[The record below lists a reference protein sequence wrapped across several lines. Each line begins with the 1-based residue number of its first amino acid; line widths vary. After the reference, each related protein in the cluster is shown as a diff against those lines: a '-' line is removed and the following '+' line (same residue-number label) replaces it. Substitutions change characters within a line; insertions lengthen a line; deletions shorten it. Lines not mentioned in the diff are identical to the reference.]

1 MRKSND
7 YASRFIPAMPRILRT
22 SLLLALLIALSI
34 SGVVLAHADIVRSDP
49 AANAVLEQAPA
60 QITIEFTE
68 PVEPRL
74 SKIEVLYADGS
85 SADNNDT
92 WRDPNDPRVL
102 HVSLQESREGTYI
115 VSWRALSEVDG
126 HVTSGSYVFSVGQPI
141 DPAKLSAQGSGAVT
155 SPLDML
161 ARALTFIG
169 QGVIAGVVAFRWLV
183 WRPALKAAQLS
194 DEVDA
199 RSVPLTKRVLIVAL
213 ACAGAGAI
221 LMLSAQSG
229 NSGGSIGDWL
239 GTRVGRVWLGRAAT
253 LIAIGVLIDDIAAT
267 ARGQRFGAIVSIW
280 LPLQLLF
287 LTTLTSHSA
296 AITQPPIVPFIIDF
310 IHLIATSI
318 WVGGLAMLAF
328 VVPRVARTLGDED
341 RSWMWLRTVVNFST
355 LAAVAVGALLVT
367 GSYLSFLHVGSWT
380 ALIGTAYGRVLLLK
394 VALVGVVMLIGGYNL
409 LVIKPQLDRAIDH
422 PEAGPQLQH
431 RFRRTV
437 LIEATV
443 GVLVLASAGILTALP
458 RSKDPQ
464 PAVAAGPLQLTTRSD
479 DLDVTLTI
487 DPARSGASMYSVRLS
502 QNGQPVA
509 DAQEVALR
517 FTYLTRGLGS
527 AEAQTTAADDG
538 AYTANGAYLSLPGEW
553 QISTAVRRPDA
564 FDVFADYRVRVNL
577 DGQLEPLGQEG
588 PIDALLK
595 WLSIYGMVF
604 GGILAVAIGAAW
616 LFIAWKAAD
625 HPAALAVLII
635 PAIIAIPI
643 GVYSIVTFTREA
655 TPGLTLTNPFLP
667 DETSLQ
673 IGRELFNT
681 NCMACHGERGRGD
694 GLAAAS
700 LSIKPPDYGSGHLDI
715 HTDGDIFYWIQN
727 GVSQGSPMP
736 AFKDKLT
743 DDEIWHVVNYVRR
756 LRNEAAGAGPAQ
768 GVEASP
774 TPTVVLQPYTPPS
787 FVAPEVPTSIT
798 PTPSASG
805 DPIALEWLATADA
818 AMNALQSLIED
829 QTVRDTAG
837 NQLRVRFE
845 FNAPDRLRYA
855 IENGPTS
862 VQIGSNDYQQR
873 PDGTWF
879 ANRRGIPFVWPQYAY
894 ASVAEQARVSDE
906 GSAKVVAFTWN
917 GFDFKVWIDP
927 QTARITRYSLT
938 DGARTVDGAYRAFN
952 AAPAVE
958 APQ

>member
-1 MRKSND
+1 MKLRSLIL
-7 YASRFIPAMPRILRT
+7 AFIIT
-22 SLLLALLIALSI
+22 LIA
-34 SGVVLAHADIVRSDP
+34 SGVVFAHADMVRSDP
-49 AANAVLEQAPA
+49 AANAVLKQAPA

-85 SADNNDT
+85 VADNNDT
-92 WRDPNDPRVL
+92 WRDPNDPKVL
-102 HVSLQESREGTYI
+102 HVSLKESRQGTYI

-126 HVTSGSYVFSVGQPI
+126 HITSGSFVFAVGQPI
-141 DPAKLSAQGSGAVT
+141 DPAKLSAQESGAVT
-155 SPLDML
+155 SPLDMI

-194 DEVDA
+194 GEVDA

-213 ACAGAGAI
+213 ACAGAGAV
-221 LMLSAQSG
+221 LMLIAQSG
-229 NSGGSIGDWL
+229 NSGGSIGEWL
-239 GTRVGRVWLGRAAT
+239 GTRVGRVWLGRVAT

-296 AITQPPIVPFIIDF
+296 AITQPPFVPFVIDF

-341 RSWMWLRTVVNFST
+341 RSWLWLRTVLNFST

-367 GSYLSFLHVGSWT
+367 GSYLSFLHIGSWT

-422 PEAGPQLQH
+422 PEAGPQVQR

-464 PAVAAGPLQLTTRSD
+464 PTVATAPLQLATRSD
-479 DLDVTLTI
+479 DLDVSLTI

-509 DAQEVALR
+509 DAKEVALR

-527 AEAQTTAADDG
+527 AEAQTTATNDG

-577 DGQLEPLGQEG
+577 DGQIEPLGQEG

-595 WLSIYGMVF
+595 WLSIYGMLF
-604 GGILAVAIGAAW
+604 GGIVAVSIGAAW

-643 GVYSIVTFTREA
+643 GVVSIVTFSREA

-667 DETSLQ
+667 DEASLQ
-673 IGRELFNT
+673 IGQGVFEKH
-681 NCMACHGERGRGD
+681 CAVCHGGQGRGN
-694 GLAAAS
+694 GPAAAT
-700 LSIKPPDYGSGHLDI
+700 LPIKPPDYGNGHLDI
-715 HTDGDIFYWIQN
+715 HTDGDVFYWIQN
-727 GVSQGSPMP
+727 GISQGSPMP
-736 AFKDKLT
+736 AFKDQLT
-743 DDEIWHVVNYVRR
+743 DEEIWHAVNYVRR
-756 LRNEAAGAGPAQ
+756 LRNEATGPAP
-768 GVEASP
+768 ASAP
-774 TPTVVLQPYTPPS
+774 ATTILQPYTPPS

-805 DPIALEWLATADA
+805 DPIALEWLAKADA
-818 AMNALQSLIED
+818 AMNALKSLIED
-829 QTVRDTAG
+829 QVVRDNAG

-845 FNAPDRLRYA
+845 FNAPDRMRYS

-862 VQIGSNDYQQR
+862 VQIGSSDYQQK

-879 ANRRGIPFVWPQYAY
+879 ANRRGVPFVWPQFAY
-894 ASVAEQARVSDE
+894 ATVAEQARVSDI
-906 GSAKVVAFTWN
+906 GALKVVDFVWN
-917 GFDFKVWIDP
+917 GFDFKLTIDP
-927 QTARITRYSLT
+927 ATARIVQYSLT
-938 DGARTVDGAYRAFN
+938 DGARTVEGKYSAFD
-952 AAPAVE
+952 AAPTIE
-958 APQ
+958 AP

>member
-1 MRKSND
+1 
-7 YASRFIPAMPRILRT
+7 MPRPLRT
-22 SLLLALLIALSI
+22 SLLLTLLFALSI
-34 SGVVLAHADIVRSDP
+34 SGVVFAHADMVRSDP
-49 AANAVLEQAPA
+49 AANAVLGQAPA

-92 WRDPNDPRVL
+92 WRDPNDPKVL
-102 HVSLQESREGTYI
+102 HVSLKESREGTYI

-126 HVTSGSYVFSVGQPI
+126 HVTSGAFVFSVGQPI

-155 SPLDML
+155 SPLDMI

-199 RSVPLTKRVLIVAL
+199 RSVSLTKRVLIVAL
-213 ACAGAGAI
+213 AFAGVGAV
-221 LMLSAQSG
+221 LMLIAQSG
-229 NSGGSIGDWL
+229 NSGGSMGDWL

-296 AITQPPIVPFIIDF
+296 AITQPPIVPFVIDF

-318 WVGGLAMLAF
+318 WVGGLAMLAY
-328 VVPRVARTLGDED
+328 VAPRVARTLGAED
-341 RSWMWLRTVVNFST
+341 RSWLWLRTVVNFST

-367 GSYLSFLHVGSWT
+367 GSYLSFLHIGSWT

-394 VALVGVVMLIGGYNL
+394 VTLVGVVMLIGGYNL
-409 LVIKPQLDRAIDH
+409 LVIKPQLDRAIDR

-464 PAVAAGPLQLTTRSD
+464 PTVAAGPLQLTTRSD

-487 DPARSGASMYSVRLS
+487 DPARSGAATYAVRLS
-502 QNGQPVA
+502 QSGQPVV
-509 DAQEVALR
+509 DANEVALR
-517 FTYLTRGLGS
+517 FTYLTRGLGA
-527 AEAQTTAADDG
+527 AEAKTAATNDG

-577 DGQLEPLGQEG
+577 DGQIEPLGQEG

-595 WLSIYGMVF
+595 WLSIYGMLF
-604 GGILAVAIGAAW
+604 GGIVAVSIGAAW

-625 HPAALAVLII
+625 HPAALAVLIV

-643 GVYSIVTFTREA
+643 GVVSIVTFTREA

-667 DETSLQ
+667 DEASLK
-673 IGRELFNT
+673 IGRQLFNT
-681 NCMACHGERGRGD
+681 HCAACHGEQGRGN
-694 GLAAAS
+694 GPAAAN

-727 GVSQGSPMP
+727 GISEGSPMP
-736 AFKDKLT
+736 AFKDTLT
-743 DDEIWHVVNYVRR
+743 DDEIWHLVNYVRR
-756 LRNEAAGAGPAQ
+756 LRNEATAPAPD
-768 GVEASP
+768 VEAVPS
-774 TPTVVLQPYTPPS
+774 TAVLQPYTPPS

-805 DPIALEWLATADA
+805 DPIALAWLAKADT
-818 AMNALQSLIED
+818 AMNVLQSVVED
-829 QTVRDTAG
+829 QIVRDMAG

-845 FNAPDRLRYA
+845 FNAPDRMRYA

-862 VQIGSNDYQQR
+862 VQIGSNDYQQK

-879 ANRRGIPFVWPQYAY
+879 ANRRGVPFAWPQFAY
-894 ASVAEQARVSDE
+894 ARVAEQARVSDD
-906 GSAKVVAFTWN
+906 GSLKRVSFTWN
-917 GFDFKVWIDP
+917 GFDFNVWIDA
-927 QTARITRYSLT
+927 QTARITQYVLT
-938 DGARTVDGAYRAFN
+938 DGTRTVDGTYSAFDGTD
-952 AAPAVE
+952 VIE
-958 APQ
+958 APR